1 MKTSTIN
8 YLILYGLEPSSDPK
22 PENEPSKS
30 AARPPSMSSDLMW
43 FSQFDRAWD
52 MSLLS
57 AAVLHIKQEATSS
70 KCFQQ
75 LAWSCWQINY
85 YLAPFQ
91 RYYQLFSMHN
101 CLLSC
106 IILEIQQII
115 KNCKFFAPC
124 AFGAPNKDYPTG
136 TLDYYHHQDLWY
148 EKTTLWRLLYYES
161 RVVLCILW
169 LTRMWAHA
177 NVMAALG
184 I

>member
-70 KCFQQ
+70 KMFATAGMILLANQ
-75 LAWSCWQINY
+75 LLPCT
-85 YLAPFQ
+85 
-91 RYYQLFSMHN
+91 FSN
-101 CLLSC
+101 ILS
-106 IILEIQQII
+106 
-115 KNCKFFAPC
+115 
-124 AFGAPNKDYPTG
+124 
-136 TLDYYHHQDLWY
+136 
-148 EKTTLWRLLYYES
+148 
-161 RVVLCILW
+161 VV
-169 LTRMWAHA
+169 
-177 NVMAALG
+177 
-184 I
+184 